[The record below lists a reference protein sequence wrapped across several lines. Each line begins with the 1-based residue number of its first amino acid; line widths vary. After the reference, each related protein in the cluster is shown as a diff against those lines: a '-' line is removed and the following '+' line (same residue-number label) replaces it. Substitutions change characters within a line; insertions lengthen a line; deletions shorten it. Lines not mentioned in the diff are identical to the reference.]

1 MKLLKIE
8 NGQGHYYTSAAAYQA
23 VDKINKGDLLYL
35 VNLALE
41 NEVEF
46 DDYNE
51 ELLKNQ
57 AHQIVYKSLLEKL
70 RDLTNRRREFRDEAD
85 QLFSKEYDKYAPAT
99 AD

>member
-8 NGQGHYYTSAAAYQA
+8 NGQGHYYTSATVYHA
-23 VDKINKGDLLYL
+23 VDKISKDDLLQL
-35 VNLALE
+35 VNWALE

-70 RDLTNRRREFRDEAD
+70 RDLTNRRREFHDEAE
-85 QLFSKEYDKYAPAT
+85 QLFSKEYDKYAPAVS
-99 AD
+99 D